1 MKNRLA
7 EAKKRVQELEKLICY
22 CMEKESITEEDV
34 AVICSEQTE
43 NKIFDMINAMAE
55 KKQKKAME
63 LYYDLL
69 ALKEPP
75 MRILFLLVRQYR
87 MLFHVKALANQ
98 GYGRKEIASKAGL
111 HPFVAGKN
119 MEQAKRFKMGQLRR
133 VMEEGA
139 QLEQDVKTGLLT
151 DNLAVELFIV
161 KQSER

>member
-1 MKNRLA
+1 MVDA
-7 EAKKRVQELEKLICY
+7 
-22 CMEKESITEEDV
+22 V
-34 AVICSEQTE
+34 AAGNQ
-43 NKIFDMINAMAE
+43 
-55 KKQKKAME
+55 QKALD
-63 LYYDLL
+63 LYYELL
-69 ALKEPP
+69 ALKEPS

-87 MLFHVKALANQ
+87 MLFHVKALQ